1 LHTDRWAYY
10 NDTDKFC
17 CEWLRRL
24 IAAGHIASGEVD
36 ERDIR
41 DVSPDDVR
49 GFAQCHWFAG
59 IGVWSYALRLAGWP
73 DGSPVWTG
81 SCPCQ
86 PFSSPGKRKGFADER
101 HLWPYWHWLI
111 QQCRP
116 PVILGEQV
124 TRAIKVGWLDLVS
137 SDLEGIGYA
146 IGSADIPAAGVGAPH
161 IRQRLYFLAQR
172 MAQPGEHGG
181 EGHLLHGAPEHRG
194 HEGLQPGDGSIAGIL
209 AHAGQGDGGIGQELG
224 GTEEGVP
231 GEVRRG
237 RVRHDA
243 GDGKPASALAY
254 ADGTDRGGDRA
265 FEGDGDAYPVPT
277 AYGED
282 GRGRDGAAGTLA
294 DPQDPL
300 RRPGDGGGE
309 AEEGEDQE
317 RGRGPGGRGADG
329 GVGHPGSQGL
339 PVAERKALCGEG
351 RGGEGG
357 AATEPGISPPGPWDS
372 PAWVPCRD
380 GRLRPIQRSPEP
392 MPAEVAAR
400 LAPALGLVR
409 YGDTEVFS
417 PLTESTPNRRQRLS
431 GYGNSLCAPQAAEF
445 VRACMD
451 VL

>member
-24 IAAGHIASGEVD
+24 IAAGHIAAGEVD

-73 DGSPVWTG
+73 DSRPVWTG

-86 PFSSPGKRKGFADER
+86 PFSPAGKRRGFDDER
-101 HLWPYWHWLI
+101 HLWPSWHWLI
-111 QQCRP
+111 EQCRP
-116 PVILGEQV
+116 PVVLGEQV
-124 TRAIKVGWLDLVS
+124 TRALKVGWLDLVS

-146 IGSADIPAAGVGAPH
+146 FGSADIPAAGVGAPH
-161 IRQRLYFLAQR
+161 IRQRLYLLARR

-194 HEGLQPGDGSIAGIL
+194 HEGLQPGDGSVAGVL

-224 GTEEGVP
+224 GTEECVP
-231 GEVRRG
+231 GEVRGR

-243 GDGKPASALAY
+243 GNGGSASA
-254 ADGTDRGGDRA
+254 
-265 FEGDGDAYPVPT
+265 
-277 AYGED
+277 
-282 GRGRDGAAGTLA
+282 LA

-329 GVGHPGSQGL
+329 RVGHPGSQGL
-339 PVAERKALCGEG
+339 PVAEPKALCGEG
-351 RGGEGG
+351 RGDEGG
-357 AATEPGISPPGPWDS
+357 AATEPGTPPPGPWDS

-380 GRLRPIQRSPEP
+380 GRLRPVQRSPEP
-392 MPAEVAAR
+392 VPAEVAAR

-417 PLTESTPNRRQRLS
+417 PLTEGTPNRRQRLS

-445 VRACMD
+445 IRACMD